1 MNPETKT
8 DTFLFSEQ
16 AQYGFATCCEEWLCL
31 SVEFI
36 PYLDCASTADEYL
49 RLLVEIVPQDISSTR
64 SEPKSDRSGFT
75 EGCSH
80 SLHQAAKPNRT
91 LNDCLLLG
99 CA

>member
-1 MNPETKT
+1 VNPETKT

-49 RLLVEIVPQDISSTR
+49 RLLVR
-64 SEPKSDRSGFT
+64 N
-75 EGCSH
+75 CSARH
-80 SLHQAAKPNRT
+80 FEHKVGAQE
-91 LNDCLLLG
+91 
-99 CA
+99 

>member
-49 RLLVEIVPQDISSTR
+49 RLLVEIVPQTFRGQGRSPRVIGPASRKGAAIPHISG
-64 SEPKSDRSGFT
+64 EAD
-75 EGCSH
+75 
-80 SLHQAAKPNRT
+80 PNT
-91 LNDCLLLG
+91 K
-99 CA
+99 